1 VKAFYNEFKRLK
13 GQHPD
18 AVLVFYYGA
27 GSVDLLAQDA
37 ITATL
42 VAPACVVGR
51 INVNV
56 GASQLVPSD
65 AASAVMAHWNNGELV
80 HRLRLAGYAVAV
92 CTTGTPIDDVPELHD
107 PRPLTLSRTE
117 IDVETSTQGAKS

>member
-1 VKAFYNEFKRLK
+1 MQGFYNEFKRLK

-18 AVLVFYYGA
+18 AVLLFYYGA
-27 GSVDLLAQDA
+27 GNVDLLAQDA

-42 VAPACVVGR
+42 ITPACVVGR
-51 INVNV
+51 IHIHV
-56 GASQLVPSD
+56 GESQPVPL
-65 AASAVMAHWNNGELV
+65 VMAHWNNGELV

-92 CTTGTPIDDVPELHD
+92 CTTDTPIDDVPELRD
-107 PRPLTLSRTE
+107 PRPLTLPRTG